1 MSQFIETIK
10 IENGKIKLLDY
21 HNERFNKTRQ
31 MYFCV
36 DDYWD
41 LKPLIQI
48 PFEYQKGIVKCRI
61 IYDIEIRKI
70 QFSHYQAQAI
80 RRLKLIESEILY
92 DYKFIDRR
100 GLENLKNQALPAD
113 DVLIVKANKL
123 TDTSFANVLF
133 LKNGQWFTSDS
144 PLLEGVQRAYLLNQ
158 GWIEEGAL
166 SVDDLND
173 YEAFMLINALND
185 FDESRALPIQNILK

>member
-10 IENGKIKLLDY
+10 IENGKIQLLDY

-36 DDYWD
+36 DEFWD

-48 PFEYQKGIVKCRI
+48 PAEYQKGIVKCRI
-61 IYDIEIRKI
+61 IYDIEVREI
-70 QFSHYQAQAI
+70 QFSLYQAQAI
-80 RRLKLIESEILY
+80 HHLKLIESNISY
-92 DYKFIDRR
+92 DFKSIDRS
-100 GLENLKNQALPAD
+100 GLETLKNQASPAD

-123 TDTSFANVLF
+123 SDTSFSNVLF
-133 LKNGQWFTSDS
+133 LKDGQWFTSDS

-158 GWIEEGAL
+158 GWIGECTIN
-166 SVDDLND
+166 VNDLQY
-173 YEAFMLINALND
+173 YEAFMLINALLG